1 MVTMAVLARHEQDS
15 PLGAKVAHSADAA
28 GTRTPSDVGSALAI
42 PASDLR
48 QHAFHSRL
56 GRFQAKRLLPCLP
69 APDWIESVRSDSDT
83 SIEEGLFVEG
93 ERQTIGDRTADVPT
107 SPEAFVRWFESLRES
122 GPGQSDAL
130 FPWLS
135 ADASLSEMTWFVGQE
150 AGGEAGFD
158 DLVALTQVRLPTRA
172 KLEMARNY
180 WDEMGRGNE
189 RGMHGGM
196 LTVLVDELALNPS
209 AETTV
214 WESLALSN
222 LMVALASNRRYAY
235 HAVGALGVVELT
247 APDRVAS
254 VNEGLKRLGLS
265 KRARM
270 YFQLHATLDIHHSK
284 AWNREVI
291 APLIE
296 SNASAARAIA
306 EGALMRLASGA
317 RCFQRYRRQFSRL
330 ASSEIP
336 SRPRS

>member
-1 MVTMAVLARHEQDS
+1 VTARHEHYAASVAEGANFADAGGMHTPT
-15 PLGAKVAHSADAA
+15 PLGFRP
-28 GTRTPSDVGSALAI
+28 TI

-48 QHAFHSRL
+48 EHAFHSRL
-56 GRFQAKRLLPCLP
+56 GRFQAKRLLPSLP

-93 ERQTIGDRTADVPT
+93 ERRMIADRTADVPE
-107 SPEAFVRWFESLRES
+107 SPDAFVRWFESLRES
-122 GPGQSDAL
+122 GPGQHDAL

-135 ADASLSEMTWFVGQE
+135 ADAGLSEMKWFVGQE

-172 KLEMARNY
+172 KIEMARNY

-196 LTVLVDELALNPS
+196 LTALLDELALHPS

-222 LMVALASNRRYAY
+222 LMVALAGNRRYAY

-270 YFQLHATLDIHHSK
+270 YFQLHAAVDIQHSK

-291 APLIE
+291 APMIE
-296 SNASAARAIA
+296 SNASAAQAIA

-317 RCFQRYRRQFSRL
+317 RCFQRYRRQFNRV
-330 ASSEIP
+330 APGEIP
-336 SRPRS
+336 FRPRS